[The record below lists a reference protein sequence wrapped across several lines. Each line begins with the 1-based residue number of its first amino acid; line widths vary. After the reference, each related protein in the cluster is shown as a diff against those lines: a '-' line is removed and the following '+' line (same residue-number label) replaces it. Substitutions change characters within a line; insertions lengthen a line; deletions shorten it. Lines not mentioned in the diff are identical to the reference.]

1 MSNMTKKI
9 INKVTNRT
17 PFKLSTVALL
27 STITFSLHGPVHA
40 FEAKEAVTVKA
51 GNGMSFQV
59 GSKKAIT
66 YFNEN
71 SGHCDVTIMLS
82 ELNPVIGNTYK
93 SASKVKVQLV
103 PGKSTLVQSADG
115 KALKV
120 SCNRDAK
127 TMTIENQKVELS
139 ALTQ

>member
-1 MSNMTKKI
+1 MTNKI
-9 INKVTNRT
+9 A
-17 PFKLSTVALL
+17 FKLTTAALL
-27 STITFSLHGPVHA
+27 STIALGPVHA
-40 FEAKEAVTVKA
+40 FEAKEVVTVKP
-51 GNGMSFQV
+51 GNGMSFKV

-82 ELNPVIGNTYK
+82 ELNPVIGNSYQ

-103 PGKSTLVQSADG
+103 PGKSTLVESADG
-115 KALKV
+115 KALRV
-120 SCNRDAK
+120 SCNQDAK
-127 TMTIENQKVELS
+127 TMTIQNQKVKIS

>member
-1 MSNMTKKI
+1 MTKK
-9 INKVTNRT
+9 VTNKT
-17 PFKLSTVALL
+17 LFKCAAAALL
-27 STITFSLHGPVHA
+27 SGIALGPVHA
-40 FEAKEAVTVKA
+40 FEAKEAVTVKP
-51 GNGMSFQV
+51 GKGMSFKV

-82 ELNPVIGNTYK
+82 ELNPVIGNSYQ

-103 PGKSTLVQSADG
+103 PGKSTLVESADG
-115 KALKV
+115 KALRV
-120 SCNRDAK
+120 SCNQDAK
-127 TMTIENQKVELS
+127 TMTVQNQKVKLS